1 MKLKTRAVVVPRR
14 RGQPSLL
21 ALLTTHP
28 GQFSLLETGGLR
40 SYCSKYVL
48 TRTMY
53 SSFKALSPIGC
64 CCLALVLCSTA
75 IASPLQADDRN
86 RFPTNR
92 MGAGTRGPKSMQ
104 DTEEIFIPELG
115 ETSPPKE
122 KNSLDNGKSSE
133 LQISK

>member
-1 MKLKTRAVVVPRR
+1 MKPKTRAAVVPRR

-21 ALLTTHP
+21 ALVTTHP

-40 SYCSKYVL
+40 SYCSKHVL

-64 CCLALVLCSTA
+64 CCLVLVLGSTA
-75 IASPLQADDRN
+75 IASPLQADDRS

-92 MGAGTRGPKSMQ
+92 MGAATRGPKSMQ
-104 DTEEIFIPELG
+104 DTEEIFIPELS

-122 KNSLDNGKSSE
+122 MDSLDSGKSTE
-133 LQISK
+133 LQIGK